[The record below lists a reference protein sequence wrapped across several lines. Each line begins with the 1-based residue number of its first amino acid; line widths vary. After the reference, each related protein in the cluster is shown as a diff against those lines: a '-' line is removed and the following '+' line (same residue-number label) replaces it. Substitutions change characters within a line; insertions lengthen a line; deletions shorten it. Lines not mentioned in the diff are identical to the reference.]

1 MGKEQTIMGNWLLKW
16 DNIEKQGWEAINNL
30 LKFRIRLLDIKMT
43 NKFTYS
49 TRVRGIINQ
58 AEKKNRNMAYWKSH
72 RIKNTATTKNLF
84 IYLMIEE
91 NIWIISFL
99 LGFLLLVT
107 FSCACTGNIK
117 LLVPRTSGK

>member
-16 DNIEKQGWEAINNL
+16 DNIEKQRWEAINNL

-58 AEKKNRNMAYWKSH
+58 AEKKKQEYGLLKKS
-72 RIKNTATTKNLF
+72 
-84 IYLMIEE
+84 
-91 NIWIISFL
+91 
-99 LGFLLLVT
+99 
-107 FSCACTGNIK
+107 
-117 LLVPRTSGK
+117 